1 MIEDEVKIFSLTNK
15 TSILKVFIINNIG
28 SIKKAI
34 LSILLPYNLKLKSK
48 LSILAKNTLNELT
61 IKINSSTINNA
72 FKILHKILLT
82 FTTFCIL

>member
-34 LSILLPYNLKLKSK
+34 LSILLPYNLKLK
-48 LSILAKNTLNELT
+48 
-61 IKINSSTINNA
+61 
-72 FKILHKILLT
+72 KILKNKNLRQYLIK
-82 FTTFCIL
+82 